1 MIMNR
6 KGADIKKEVGLG
18 EHRYLYDAFLP
29 KKIVGQIWKK

>member
-18 EHRYLYDAFLP
+18 EDKYLYDVFLSEAIVKQIG
-29 KKIVGQIWKK
+29 KK